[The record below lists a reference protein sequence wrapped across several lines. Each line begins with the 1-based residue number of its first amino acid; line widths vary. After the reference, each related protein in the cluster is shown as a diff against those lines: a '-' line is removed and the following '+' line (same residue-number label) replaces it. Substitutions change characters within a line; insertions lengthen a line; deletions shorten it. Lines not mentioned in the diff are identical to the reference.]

1 MTTLCLYVG
10 GAFESKKDLG
20 MGLNG
25 LAERFVTGQR
35 GLATHTHIHIFRHPQ
50 VQDRVDCI
58 RVFWNPAFQIMC
70 YFTRSSCFDKA
81 HTVSIVLAIGGVS
94 HHASP
99 LHQFSSTSCKSI
111 HD

>member
-35 GLATHTHIHIFRHPQ
+35 GLATHTRTYTYSGTHKFR
-50 VQDRVDCI
+50 
-58 RVFWNPAFQIMC
+58 
-70 YFTRSSCFDKA
+70 TGL
-81 HTVSIVLAIGGVS
+81 IVLG
-94 HHASP
+94 
-99 LHQFSSTSCKSI
+99 FSGIQHFKLCVILLEVVVLTKPI
-111 HD
+111 LLQ